1 MKQTRIISRLDVK
14 NDALVK
20 GIHLEGLRVLG
31 HPESFAKKYYEEGI
45 DELVVVD
52 VVASLYGRNSLYDMV
67 EKITSFI
74 FVPITVGGGVRSV
87 EDARKLLLSGA
98 DKVAVNTAAVQ
109 RPELLREI
117 SREFG
122 HSTLT
127 LMVEAEADSKG
138 RYLVYTDNGRER
150 TDLDVFDW
158 IEKAQVLGVGEV
170 IVTSIDRDGTGRGPD
185 LELAEKAATLTDVPF
200 IYQGGLSSV
209 TDCAALAEVPAVD
222 GVCASSLFHYH
233 YQQQM
238 PKEVNVK
245 GNKKYLED
253 VNEDTHTLGVSIP
266 DLRKGLKEKA
276 LTVRQAW

>member
-20 GIHLEGLRVLG
+20 GIHFEGLRVLG

-67 EKITSFI
+67 EKITSSI

-87 EDARKLLLSGA
+87 EDARRLLLSGA
-98 DKVAVNTAAVQ
+98 DKIAVNTAAVQ

-122 HSTLT
+122 RSTLT

-150 TDLDVFDW
+150 TQLDVFDW
-158 IEKAQVLGVGEV
+158 IEEAQILGVGEV
-170 IVTSIDRDGTGRGPD
+170 MVTSIDRDGTGRGPD
-185 LELAEKAATLTDVPF
+185 LELAEKAANLTDVPF
-200 IYQGGLSSV
+200 IFQGGLSSV
-209 TDCAALAEVPAVD
+209 ADCDTLARVPAVD
-222 GVCASSLFHYH
+222 GVCAASLFHYH

-238 PKEVNVK
+238 PKEVSVK

-253 VNEDTHTLGVSIP
+253 MNNDALALGVSIP
-266 DLRKGLKEKA
+266 ELRQGLKEKA
-276 LTVRQAW
+276 LTVR

>member
-1 MKQTRIISRLDVK
+1 MKQTRLIARLDVK

-87 EDARKLLLSGA
+87 EDARRLLLSGA

-109 RPELLREI
+109 RPELLGEL

-122 HSTLT
+122 RSTLT

-150 TDLDVFDW
+150 TDLNVFDW
-158 IEKAQVLGVGEV
+158 IEKAQTLGVGEV
-170 IVTSIDRDGTGRGPD
+170 LMTSIDRDGTGRGPD

-200 IYQGGLSSV
+200 IFQGGLSGV
-209 TDCAALAEVPAVD
+209 ADCATLAGVPAVD
-222 GVCASSLFHYH
+222 GLCAASLFHYH

-253 VNEDTHTLGVSIP
+253 VNDEVRNLGVSIP
-266 DLRKGLKEKA
+266 DLRQGLKEEA
-276 LTVRQAW
+276 LTVR